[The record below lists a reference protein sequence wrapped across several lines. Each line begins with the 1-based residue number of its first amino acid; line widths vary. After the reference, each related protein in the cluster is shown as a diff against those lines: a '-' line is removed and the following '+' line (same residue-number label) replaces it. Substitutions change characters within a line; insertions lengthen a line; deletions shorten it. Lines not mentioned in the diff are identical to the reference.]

1 MFRNAIKGR
10 DIMMHMFKCPRCGT
24 SMNPFDT
31 KFHEPF
37 DTYWRCPHC
46 HYSCNGDMSPTNGH
60 AILSNETDW
69 YAQQCI
75 TYKDIL
81 SQYIHF
87 GMDKV
92 NGMQLIQKFHDEFL
106 AMSNILRNNLKS
118 MLERPSNQ
126 SFQVRFNTAYGVT
139 EYEFA
144 KSCIMIEQYKPAAL
158 YIGQA
163 MKYVPSSHSSF
174 SMIAELSEEITQ
186 KNQEL
191 LASKASHEISSLPP
205 APPPDPKPPAP
216 PQKDDPSSASDSF
229 APGCLVFLVVVP
241 ATLLLAILTA
251 MAAAK

>member
-1 MFRNAIKGR
+1 
-10 DIMMHMFKCPRCGT
+10 
-24 SMNPFDT
+24 MNPFDT

-46 HYSCNGDMSPTNGH
+46 HYSCNGDMSPTNWH

-205 APPPDPKPPAP
+205 HRRKTTLPAHQTP
-216 PQKDDPSSASDSF
+216 SPQAAWSSWSSYQLPYFSPSSQQWQLQNNVIGHE
-229 APGCLVFLVVVP
+229 P
-241 ATLLLAILTA
+241 
-251 MAAAK
+251 